1 MGWIVYDKTG
11 EIKRCTIKELEY
23 NGSFMGERTISC
35 SFESPVVI
43 NFAIGDY
50 LTYRGEVFYLYY
62 TPSQTKS
69 ASSGS
74 AQDAFEY
81 DLVFNTVDVEL
92 QIVSYWIMSRMAMII
107 ITSLVRLS
115 HL

>member
-35 SFESPVVI
+35 SFESPIVI

-50 LTYRGEVFYLYY
+50 LTYRGEGFYLYY
-62 TPSQTKS
+62 TPSQQRALLLEVLKMPLS
-69 ASSGS
+69 
-74 AQDAFEY
+74 
-81 DLVFNTVDVEL
+81 
-92 QIVSYWIMSRMAMII
+92 MIWYSI
-107 ITSLVRLS
+107 R
-115 HL
+115 

>member
-35 SFESPVVI
+35 SFESPIVI

-50 LTYRGEVFYLYY
+50 LTYRGEGFYLYY
-62 TPSQTKS
+62 TPSQTKR

-92 QIVSYWIMSRMAMII
+92 QNCQ
-107 ITSLVRLS
+107 LLD
-115 HL
+115 